1 LHNSSS
7 KPKKNTYAGKGEGRI
22 ESDDSKNLQYKEGDY
37 IYRDRYFGSERFG
50 GEEVVW
56 FKGKPVWLMNYYG
69 GIEKKAVDSEK
80 IFAFLRNAL
89 LQVSPDKP
97 FRGPR
102 FCRED
107 DFKYTNSSTGDI
119 ICFKGTEKATFRRET
134 IHRLGYAG
142 GIISSNE

>member
-7 KPKKNTYAGKGEGRI
+7 KPRKTRTLAKVKGE
-22 ESDDSKNLQYKEGDY
+22 
-37 IYRDRYFGSERFG
+37 
-50 GEEVVW
+50 
-56 FKGKPVWLMNYYG
+56 
-69 GIEKKAVDSEK
+69 
-80 IFAFLRNAL
+80 L
-89 LQVSPDKP
+89 LQVSSDKP

-134 IHRLGYAG
+134 IHRLGYAC
-142 GIISSNE
+142 GIISNNE